1 MSSSAVNEAHSSASC
16 FVPASC
22 CPPASSSC
30 RAGCLKL
37 AMSSQQDEFVDD
49 DADEHEQVASEPEQ
63 QTSSPSLSRA
73 ASTSEP
79 KSNPIKKFG
88 RRTRTIWSQLTRSE
102 ISGSLGDLGTLIPL
116 LVALARQR
124 SVLLAPALF
133 WAGISNI
140 LTGYKWD
147 APICVQ
153 PMKSISAVALSELWA
168 AEKVTAAG
176 IMTGGLIFGIG
187 ITNLIEV
194 INVIVP
200 PHVVSGIQ
208 IGVGLRLASRG
219 IQWIAALSW
228 AGTWDCITLAI
239 FCSALCLYWLRET
252 PDDDQARQ
260 HRLDRSHRR
269 REQERDHSNVLG
281 RMLDFATC
289 GLRPQPGQPH
299 PVGIYLF
306 LIGALFATIELAT
319 TDNAD
324 GQYDLPLRLFGAPV
338 AVWALDTI
346 SPEDWRVGFFDG
358 AIPQIPLTTL
368 NSVISVCALA
378 HCLYPEKRNPNCPA
392 GKNDAVISRKEM
404 SISVG
409 LINIFFVPFGAMP
422 NCHGA
427 GGLAGQHRLG
437 ARHGAS
443 VVFLGTCK
451 VLLAIFF
458 GSSALTLLDAVPTS
472 VLGVMLAIAG
482 QELATTGFTLLVSS
496 VEKKYEEIMA
506 AEEAATN
513 TDAESGEHFSRHQED
528 REQGWLTRN
537 GRRRPTSKK
546 LMLRRSTVIATV
558 TTMVTVGTGKT
569 SYGALSGWVTH
580 LIYGDGL
587 TDFFEWCERSWRR
600 RRSES
605 SSADNNDD
613 AVCSNAL
620 VVATTSRSAGS
631 GTGSSCGSVDGGT
644 GAQ

>member
-1 MSSSAVNEAHSSASC
+1 MLVASE
-16 FVPASC
+16 
-22 CPPASSSC
+22 
-30 RAGCLKL
+30 L

-63 QTSSPSLSRA
+63 QTSSSSRA
-73 ASTSEP
+73 ASSAEP

-176 IMTGGLIFGIG
+176 IMTGGLIFVIG

-239 FCSALCLYWLRET
+239 LCSALCLYWLRET

-513 TDAESGEHFSRHQED
+513 TDAESGEHFSRHQEG

-600 RRSES
+600 RRSEN

>member
-1 MSSSAVNEAHSSASC
+1 M
-16 FVPASC
+16 
-22 CPPASSSC
+22 ASSQ
-30 RAGCLKL
+30 RQQ
-37 AMSSQQDEFVDD
+37 QQDEFVVDD
-49 DADEHEQVASEPEQ
+49 TTTSAIANERVAADEQEAS
-63 QTSSPSLSRA
+63 SSSSLSQ
-73 ASTSEP
+73 T
-79 KSNPIKKFG
+79 KNPLKKFCK
-88 RRTRTIWSQLTRSE
+88 RTKAIWSQLTRSE

-147 APICVQ
+147 APVCVQ
-153 PMKSISAVALSELWA
+153 PMKSISAVALSEMWSA
-168 AEKVTAAG
+168 QKTTAAG
-176 IMTGGLIFGIG
+176 VTCGGLIFLIG
-187 ITNLIEV
+187 ITNLIELV
-194 INVIVP
+194 NVIVP
-200 PHVVSGIQ
+200 SNVVSGIQ

-239 FCSALCLYWLRET
+239 VCSALCLYWLRET

-260 HRLDRSHRR
+260 SRLDRSQRR
-269 REQERDHSNVLG
+269 REQERDHSNIMG
-281 RMLDFATC
+281 RILDFATC
-289 GLRPQPGQPH
+289 GLCPQPGQPH

-306 LIGALFATIELAT
+306 LIGALFATIELST

-338 AVWALDTI
+338 AVWALGTVQ
-346 SPEDWRVGFFDG
+346 PGDWRVGFFDG

-378 HCLYPEKRNPNCPA
+378 HCLYPEKRNPNRPA
-392 GKNDAVISRKEM
+392 GKNDAVITRKEM

-409 LINIFFVPFGAMP
+409 LINIFFVPFGSMP

-496 VEKKYEEIMA
+496 VEKEYDEAMA
-506 AEEAATN
+506 AKEAGAANVDT
-513 TDAESGEHFSRHQED
+513 ESGEGSGRRQEE
-528 REQGWLTRN
+528 REGGWLVRN
-537 GRRRPTSKK
+537 ARRRPTSKK
-546 LMLRRSTVIATV
+546 LIC
-558 TTMVTVGTGKT
+558 
-569 SYGALSGWVTH
+569 
-580 LIYGDGL
+580 
-587 TDFFEWCERSWRR
+587 FEGVPS
-600 RRSES
+600 
-605 SSADNNDD
+605 
-613 AVCSNAL
+613 L
-620 VVATTSRSAGS
+620 
-631 GTGSSCGSVDGGT
+631 
-644 GAQ
+644 QQ

>member
-1 MSSSAVNEAHSSASC
+1 M
-16 FVPASC
+16 
-22 CPPASSSC
+22 ASSQ
-30 RAGCLKL
+30 RQQ
-37 AMSSQQDEFVDD
+37 QQDEFVVDD
-49 DADEHEQVASEPEQ
+49 TTTSAIANERVAADEQEAS
-63 QTSSPSLSRA
+63 SSSSLSQ
-73 ASTSEP
+73 T
-79 KSNPIKKFG
+79 KNPLKKFCK
-88 RRTRTIWSQLTRSE
+88 RTKAIWSQLTRSE

-147 APICVQ
+147 APVCVQ
-153 PMKSISAVALSELWA
+153 PMKSISAVALSEMWSA
-168 AEKVTAAG
+168 QKTTAAG
-176 IMTGGLIFGIG
+176 VTCGGLIFLIG
-187 ITNLIEV
+187 ITNLIELV
-194 INVIVP
+194 NVIVP
-200 PHVVSGIQ
+200 SNVVSGIQ

-239 FCSALCLYWLRET
+239 VCSALCLYWLRET

-260 HRLDRSHRR
+260 SRLDRSQRR
-269 REQERDHSNVLG
+269 REQERDHSNIMG
-281 RMLDFATC
+281 RILDFATC
-289 GLRPQPGQPH
+289 GLCPQPGQPH

-306 LIGALFATIELAT
+306 LIGALFATIELST

-338 AVWALDTI
+338 AVWALGTVQ
-346 SPEDWRVGFFDG
+346 PGDWRVGFFDG

-378 HCLYPEKRNPNCPA
+378 HCLYPEKRNPNRPA
-392 GKNDAVISRKEM
+392 GKNDAVITRKEM

-409 LINIFFVPFGAMP
+409 LINIFFVPFGSMP

-496 VEKKYEEIMA
+496 VEKEYDEAMA
-506 AEEAATN
+506 AKEAGAANVDT
-513 TDAESGEHFSRHQED
+513 ESGEGSGRRQEE
-528 REQGWLTRN
+528 REGGWLVRN
-537 GRRRPTSKK
+537 ARRRPTSKK
-546 LMLRRSTVIATV
+546 LMLRRSTVVATV

-587 TDFFEWCERSWRR
+587 TDFLAWCERRT
-600 RRSES
+600 RRSKRRGNGTGNADCNGGAGVCDDPCS
-605 SSADNNDD
+605 SNT
-613 AVCSNAL
+613 CTL
-620 VVATTSRSAGS
+620 VHAPVDLDLAEGS
-631 GTGSSCGSVDGGT
+631 GTGSFSSVEGGSNDD
-644 GAQ
+644 AR